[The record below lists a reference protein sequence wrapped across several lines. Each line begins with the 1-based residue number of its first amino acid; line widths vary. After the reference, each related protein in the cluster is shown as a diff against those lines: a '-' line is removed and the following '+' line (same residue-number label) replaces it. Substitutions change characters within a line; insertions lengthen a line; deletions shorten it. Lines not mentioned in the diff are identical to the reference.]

1 MNKMEFIKKI
11 KNKETQ
17 KKIFVIILAILFL
30 AITFL
35 PTLVFLL

>member
-1 MNKMEFIKKI
+1 MMKYFKKL
-11 KNKETQ
+11 KDKETQ

-30 AITFL
+30 AGTFL